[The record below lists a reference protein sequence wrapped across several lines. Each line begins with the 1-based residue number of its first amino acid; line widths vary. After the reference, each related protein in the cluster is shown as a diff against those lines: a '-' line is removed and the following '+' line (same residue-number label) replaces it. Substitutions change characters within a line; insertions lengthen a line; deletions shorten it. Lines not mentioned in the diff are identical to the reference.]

1 MAIRPLL
8 AFAAVAPQR
17 GRVAEMRVI
26 TAIKK
31 IEGASTRAVFGL
43 GQRPR
48 EKNERLPGGS
58 DGYGPAPW
66 KKYADASPAGVVVW
80 ASALQGV
87 S

>member
-1 MAIRPLL
+1 MATLPNGPKSAMKRLP
-8 AFAAVAPQR
+8 
-17 GRVAEMRVI
+17 G
-26 TAIKK
+26 
-31 IEGASTRAVFGL
+31 GSDSL

-80 ASALQGV
+80 ASALQRV